1 MIQTSDS
8 TPSCILALWQPQI
21 YMFHDLLPYFID
33 CIRRAAFLGIAWGEK
48 PKLQKRD
55 NINYLQE
62 KLMSMTVNAYY
73 IGMSFKVATLDTFNG

>member
-1 MIQTSDS
+1 LTASGELHFS
-8 TPSCILALWQPQI
+8 ALPEGKNQS
-21 YMFHDLLPYFID
+21 F
-33 CIRRAAFLGIAWGEK
+33 R
-48 PKLQKRD
+48 RD

>member
-1 MIQTSDS
+1 MCSKHQIALLAASWHCDS
-8 TPSCILALWQPQI
+8 HKSICSTICCLTLLTASGELHFSALPEGKNQS
-21 YMFHDLLPYFID
+21 F
-33 CIRRAAFLGIAWGEK
+33 R
-48 PKLQKRD
+48 RD